1 MFYYTQFM
9 QNIINRLETVIDFVF
24 KINLIIQVHR
34 IEYSINQIHILY
46 TS

>member
-1 MFYYTQFM
+1 MFYYTQFI

-24 KINLIIQVHR
+24 KINLIIQVLR
-34 IEYSINQIHILY
+34 KEYLINQIHILY